1 MEDTMTKIS
10 AAEVNNLRK
19 QTGAGLMD
27 CKNALVEANGDFE
40 EATVILRKQGQKIA
54 ANRAGKA
61 ASEGVIIAKTT
72 ADGKKGVMIE
82 LNCETDFVAK
92 NEEFINFVNSI
103 ADVSLSQN
111 AENLDAAKALH
122 IDGLSIE
129 ERLNEQ
135 MSKIGEK
142 IEFSYFESLEGE
154 KVISYIHPGSKL
166 AVLIAFSAPS
176 IDDETSKDVAM
187 QIAAM
192 NPIAI
197 DEDGIDQATI
207 DREKEIFMDQIKQEG
222 KPEEIAE
229 KIALGKL
236 NKFFKEN
243 TLIHQQFVKDNSKTI
258 SQVLA
263 EVDKELKV
271 TGFKRKSIGS

>member
-40 EATVILRKQGQKIA
+40 DAIVILRKQGQKIA
-54 ANRAGKA
+54 AKRADRA

-72 ADGKKGVMIE
+72 EDGKKGIMIE

-92 NEEFINFVNSI
+92 NEDFISFANSI
-103 ADVSLSQN
+103 ADVSLSEN
-111 AENLDAAKALH
+111 AEDLDAVKALS
-122 IDGLSIE
+122 IDGLSVE

-135 MSKIGEK
+135 MGKIGEK
-142 IEFSYFESLEGE
+142 IDFSYVESLEGE
-154 KVISYIHPGSKL
+154 KVISYIHPGAKL
-166 AVLIAFSAPS
+166 GVLIAYNATS
-176 IDDETSKDVAM
+176 IDDETGKDVAM

-197 DEDGIDQATI
+197 DEDGVDQETI
-207 DREKEIFMDQIKQEG
+207 DKEKEIFMDQIKKEG

-229 KIALGKL
+229 KIAIGKL

-243 TLIHQQFVKDNSKTI
+243 TLVHQQFVKDNSKTI
-258 SQVLA
+258 NQILT

>member
-1 MEDTMTKIS
+1 MTKIS

-40 EATVILRKQGQKIA
+40 DAIVILRKQGQKIA
-54 ANRAGKA
+54 AKRADRA

-72 ADGKKGVMIE
+72 EDGKKGIMIE

-92 NEEFINFVNSI
+92 NEDFISFANSI
-103 ADVSLSQN
+103 ADVSLSEN
-111 AENLDAAKALH
+111 AEDLDAVKALS
-122 IDGLSIE
+122 IDGLSVE

-135 MSKIGEK
+135 MGKIGEK
-142 IEFSYFESLEGE
+142 IDFSYVESLEGE
-154 KVISYIHPGSKL
+154 KVISYIHPGAKL
-166 AVLIAFSAPS
+166 GVLIAYNATS
-176 IDDETSKDVAM
+176 IDDETGKDVAM

-197 DEDGIDQATI
+197 DEDGVDQETI
-207 DREKEIFMDQIKQEG
+207 DKEKEIFMDQIKKEG

-229 KIALGKL
+229 KIAIGKL

-243 TLIHQQFVKDNSKTI
+243 TLVHQQFVKDNSKTI
-258 SQVLA
+258 NQILT

>member
-1 MEDTMTKIS
+1 MTKIS

-40 EATVILRKQGQKIA
+40 DAIVILRKQGQKIA
-54 ANRAGKA
+54 AKRADRA

-72 ADGKKGVMIE
+72 EDGKKGIMIE

-92 NEEFINFVNSI
+92 NEDFISFANSI
-103 ADVSLSQN
+103 ADVSLSEN
-111 AENLDAAKALH
+111 AEDLDAVKALS
-122 IDGLSIE
+122 IDGLSVE

-135 MSKIGEK
+135 MGKIGEK
-142 IEFSYFESLEGE
+142 IDFSYVESLEGE
-154 KVISYIHPGSKL
+154 KVISYIHPGAKL
-166 AVLIAFSAPS
+166 GVLIAYNATS
-176 IDDETSKDVAM
+176 IDDETGKDVAM

-197 DEDGIDQATI
+197 DEDGVDQETI
-207 DREKEIFMDQIKQEG
+207 DKEKEIFMDQIKKEG

-229 KIALGKL
+229 KIAIGKL

-243 TLIHQQFVKDNSKTI
+243 TLVHQQFVKDNSKTI
-258 SQVLA
+258 SQVLT